1 MCRIAQWNHTF
12 ADKHR
17 VPPPGYCPGQKVW
30 LSTRDLPL
38 QVDSR
43 KLAPTFI
50 GRYEIDKISNPRCP
64 AETSP
69 FPRSSHNP
77 RLSSEAIRHQSTPR
91 CYRTYTEF
99 PHKSGTMTVPSRL
112 PQKPPGGA
120 LWGRREGTVMVP
132 LSAFILAVVFCSVS
146 GVAVLFYLI
155 SGLEVVQ
162 LCGAD

>member
-99 PHKSGTMTVPSRL
+99 PHKSGTMTVPSVCPRSHL
-112 PQKPPGGA
+112 VGP
-120 LWGRREGTVMVP
+120 
-132 LSAFILAVVFCSVS
+132 
-146 GVAVLFYLI
+146 
-155 SGLEVVQ
+155 
-162 LCGAD
+162 CGADGRVLSWFHSRLLFWRLCFVLSPVLRFCFT